1 MKKIIPVVVIISI
14 LLIAGV
20 VVFMKSHKVSNPATS
35 DSSTQKHHIS
45 DPVNIIAASE
55 RPYMQ
60 VLPKDIHNVAIMVN
74 DVKKPATS
82 AEYEIEYQTDSSL
95 QGAQGSFSLSPLP
108 ASTKNILLGS
118 CSAGGACTYH
128 KNVQGGTI
136 LMKFTGVAEDY
147 TLKTEWNYIDN
158 TAKDS
163 KFSSKDAKFQLTS
176 TDLSSEKLLVIYN
189 SPGYPAGLSGTPE
202 SDPYTLD
209 GMTPYKG
216 KGTLQMRA
224 NDLLGSASIMG
235 WDGKTWHEFVGKVDG
250 KSVTADVDLMQL
262 YIVVK
267 K

>member
-1 MKKIIPVVVIISI
+1 MKKIIPIGVVVGVV
-14 LLIAGV
+14 LIAGSIVFIKSRKSSPSV
-20 VVFMKSHKVSNPATS
+20 VS
-35 DSSTQKHHIS
+35 DASTQKHHIS
-45 DPVNIIAASE
+45 DPVNVIAVGE

-95 QGAQGSFSLSPLP
+95 QGAQGTFSLSPLP

-136 LMKFTGVAEDY
+136 LTKFTGGTENY

-209 GMTPYKG
+209 GITPYKG

-224 NDLLGSASIMG
+224 NDLLASASIMG
-235 WDGKTWHEFVGKVDG
+235 WDGKAWHEFVGKVDG

-262 YIVVK
+262 YIVLK